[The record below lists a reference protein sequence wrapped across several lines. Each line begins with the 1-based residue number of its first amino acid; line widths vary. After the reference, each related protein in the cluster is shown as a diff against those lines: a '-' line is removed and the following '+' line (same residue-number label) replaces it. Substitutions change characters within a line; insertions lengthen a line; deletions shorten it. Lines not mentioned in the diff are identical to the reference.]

1 MDGARLSRFP
11 HLSWLR
17 FDVER
22 RGDLPPLVVPMRGA
36 CHSISLT
43 RCGRHDV
50 RWMTRGRERFWSEQA
65 GAVHFRPADDDDH
78 LFETTTPTAFHS
90 SVLLIPRHHLDG
102 ILAEEGVD
110 PVGEPRRI
118 LVADDPVLQHCL
130 CRLGGG
136 STADASLDG
145 AEDEVARRLVL
156 RLAALNG
163 HGPPDWH
170 DDGSLFDRTQ
180 LRRIVERIDAHL
192 AASPS
197 VAEFA
202 RAFGLSPTHFARK
215 FRRSTGLSLHRFV
228 NRRRLTRALDQL
240 ACHDEP
246 LASLAARL
254 GFSSQ
259 SHMTRLFSSL
269 TGLTPARYRRF
280 HRPTIG

>member
-11 HLSWLR
+11 HLAWLR

-43 RCGRHDV
+43 RRGRHDV
-50 RWMTRGRERFWSEQA
+50 RWMTRGRERFWTEQA

-102 ILAEEGVD
+102 ILAEEGVA

-163 HGPPDWH
+163 HGLPDWR
-170 DDGSLFDRTQ
+170 DDGSVLDRTQ

-192 AASPS
+192 AVSPS
-197 VAEFA
+197 VAELA

-215 FRRSTGLSLHRFV
+215 FRRSTGLSLHRFI
-228 NRRRLTRALDQL
+228 NRRRLKLALDLL
-240 ACHDEP
+240 ARHDEP

-280 HRPTIG
+280 QRPTIG